1 MTTTNIARCRRHFLG
16 TGTDRRIRIDSDGC
30 RTRKG
35 RKSPSDTRS
44 NVRSI
49 CALDP
54 SPKGARSTPRAR
66 EAFVEGKGLPRDTR
80 THTRT
85 QPRTRGA
92 RRERACE
99 RASDRQRA
107 SERQR
112 GRDQYIYIER
122 AHRCGDGLDDA
133 AQASQPPE
141 QPQHP
146 QRTQRLRARS
156 CGACVRVRARARAR
170 PCGVRVFA
178 PVLRMPVSLA
188 HARSHSERPSEE
200 AKPFRTVRPSVRP
213 SQETA
218 WRRHVPERT

>member
-92 RRERACE
+92 RMERACE
-99 RASDRQRA
+99 RASERA
-107 SERQR
+107 SERQTESER
-112 GRDQYIYIER
+112 AAERQGPIYIYRESAPLRRWPRRCCAGFAAARTASAPAAHAASAR
-122 AHRCGDGLDDA
+122 ALVRCMCA
-133 AQASQPPE
+133 
-141 QPQHP
+141 
-146 QRTQRLRARS
+146 RARS
-156 CGACVRVRARARAR
+156 CACAPVRGACVCAGATHACVPCARA
-170 PCGVRVFA
+170 
-178 PVLRMPVSLA
+178 LA
-188 HARSHSERPSEE
+188 
-200 AKPFRTVRPSVRP
+200 FRTS
-213 SQETA
+213 E
-218 WRRHVPERT
+218 